1 MKQIFLYGNIDEETS
16 KEVVKDMYELDE
28 DFILNI
34 NSSGGDITDAFAI
47 INAINDIK
55 TRHNIYGLG
64 NGKIY
69 SSAVPIF
76 VSCTKRFIMPNT
88 SALLHSCS
96 VSYNSNK
103 LRDTLEDLDLIKKL
117 DNELDKIIINK
128 SKITKKQY
136 EKEVTIKNRDW
147 YLTDEEIITYG
158 IAEKII
164 KKISEIK

>member
-1 MKQIFLYGNIDEETS
+1 
-16 KEVVKDMYELDE
+16 MYELDE

-34 NSSGGDITDAFAI
+34 NSNGGDITDAFAI

-88 SALLHSCS
+88 SVLLHSCS

-103 LRDTLEDLDLIKKL
+103 LRDTLEDLDLVKKL

-164 KKISEIK
+164 KKINDIK